1 MQTQMIKK
9 ENLKMNIEDYKKE
22 FTRDD
27 AVGWQYIDKKLKE
40 VYKEKE
46 PRHYPPLC
54 GVHYIAGGTDPLD
67 GVSIY
72 DSKKQAVHH
81 HMVSYGMSELY
92 YNEEKVGEEFS
103 KWGFEF
109 TFRLAPFNE
118 EEKDPLWAI
127 EVMNN
132 LARYVFKSG
141 NWFEENQFIS
151 AKGPLRLGVET
162 DIVGLVF
169 TIDPELGKVETP
181 HGEVTF
187 LQMVGITSSQLER
200 LNQNPLTEEVEKLIN
215 ELKKENPLLITD
227 LKT

>member
-1 MQTQMIKK
+1 
-9 ENLKMNIEDYKKE
+9 MNVEDYRKL
-22 FTRDD
+22 FTADD
-27 AVGWQYIDKKLKE
+27 AVGWRYIDKKLKE
-40 VYKEKE
+40 VYGEKE

-54 GVHYIAGGTDPLD
+54 GVHYIAGGSDPLD

-72 DSKKQAVHH
+72 ESKKQSFHY

-92 YNEEKVGEEFS
+92 YKEEKVGEEFS

-109 TFRLAPFNE
+109 TFRLAPFE
-118 EEKDPLWAI
+118 QEEKDPFWAI

-169 TIDPELGKVETP
+169 TVDSELGKIETP

-187 LQMVGITSSQLER
+187 LQMVGITSAQLER
-200 LNQNPLTEEVEKLIN
+200 LNQHPTTEEVEKLIN
-215 ELKKENPLLITD
+215 EMKRENPLLITD
-227 LKT
+227 LNT